1 MENHFEKL
9 IQVTKSSFEN
19 LIPRE
24 LLRYLGPGFLI
35 TVGFIDPG
43 NWATNIE
50 GGSRFNYDLLWVVT
64 LSTLMLMVLQSLSA
78 KLGIVTGRSLAAN
91 IYKHFSKPVSGLLGI
106 TIFTACIFT
115 DIAELLGGALGFNLL
130 FGFPLWAGA
139 ALTVLIVT
147 ILVIGQKYHSLER
160 IIIGF
165 LGVIALC
172 YIVELFIVKPD
183 LPSAIHQTFIPHL
196 NYSSVFVAMSI
207 LGAVIMPHNIFLHS
221 NVILSRDWG
230 SDNDER
236 KKLIKFERIDTIL
249 SMSMGWIINSAMII
263 VAAAVFYKNGI
274 IATSIEQASD
284 TLRPVAGRLAQTLF
298 GIALLFSGIGSSIT
312 ASFSEANVLTAFLG
326 KPENPRS
333 LFYRFGLIATSI
345 PAFVIIAL
353 GGNSY
358 KILILSQVVLSIQL
372 PFTIIPLLYLTRSKK
387 VMGSFAAKK
396 LSLLTG
402 VLVSAIIIGL
412 NIYLLYSLVR

>member
-91 IYKHFSKPVSGLLGI
+91 IYKHFSKPLSGLLGI
-106 TIFTACIFT
+106 TIFIACIFT

-160 IIIGF
+160 MIIGF
-165 LGVIALC
+165 LSVIALC

-183 LPSAIHQTFIPHL
+183 WTSAVRQTFIPHL
-196 NYSSVFVAMSI
+196 NYSSVFVAMKLVQQI
-207 LGAVIMPHNIFLHS
+207 LRTLNWSGN
-221 NVILSRDWG
+221 
-230 SDNDER
+230 
-236 KKLIKFERIDTIL
+236 KLRIKH
-249 SMSMGWIINSAMII
+249 
-263 VAAAVFYKNGI
+263 Y
-274 IATSIEQASD
+274 
-284 TLRPVAGRLAQTLF
+284 
-298 GIALLFSGIGSSIT
+298 
-312 ASFSEANVLTAFLG
+312 
-326 KPENPRS
+326 
-333 LFYRFGLIATSI
+333 
-345 PAFVIIAL
+345 
-353 GGNSY
+353 
-358 KILILSQVVLSIQL
+358 IQ
-372 PFTIIPLLYLTRSKK
+372 
-387 VMGSFAAKK
+387 
-396 LSLLTG
+396 
-402 VLVSAIIIGL
+402 
-412 NIYLLYSLVR
+412 